1 MRKLDVYTER
11 LYLFIS
17 KEQKEKL
24 EKIANKKVLK
34 ISEIVRN
41 AIDEFLKNHSQE
53 VEEVK
58 K

>member
-34 ISEIVRN
+34 ISEIVRI

>member
-41 AIDEFLKNHSQE
+41 AIDEYIQNHALE
-53 VEEVK
+53 DK
-58 K
+58 

>member
-17 KEQKEKL
+17 KEQKKKL
-24 EKIANKKVLK
+24 EEYAVKKVLK
-34 ISEIVRN
+34 ISDIVRI

-53 VEEVK
+53 VEEQNE
-58 K
+58 

>member
-53 VEEVK
+53 VEEQNE
-58 K
+58 